1 MTLPAWLGAL
11 FLIGV
16 GLGVLAV
23 ARNGWRTGE
32 LPAGASLVGSFRPR
46 REEAPGAFHFFF
58 LLYVGSGIA
67 AILYGVAMAFGAV
80 APLPLR

>member
-1 MTLPAWLGAL
+1 MPAGLGAL

-23 ARNGWRTGE
+23 ARHGWRTGE
-32 LPAGASLVGSFRPR
+32 LPAGSRGLVRYRPR
-46 REEAPGAFHFFF
+46 RDAEPAAFHLF
-58 LLYVGSGIA
+58 LALYLGLGTA
-67 AILYGVAMAFGAV
+67 AIVYGVLMALGAV